1 MGAAKMNA
9 AQPIGPIS
17 STIPIRT
24 LNQPSHFGRAA

>member
-1 MGAAKMNA
+1 MNA

-24 LNQPSHFGRAA
+24 LNQPIHFGSAA